1 MADEQQCIF
10 CNIAA
15 GKIPA
20 KTVYKDDHVTAV
32 LDINPASD
40 GHILLIPKKHVMLMA
55 QMDDDL
61 VSHVGMVSK
70 QLSHS
75 IIRALKVDGVSVFA
89 ANGPAAGQRAPHF
102 MLHIIPRKKGDEIAL
117 APPAVKVDQAL
128 NTAAYKKLAVSLA
141 KLTGREPPSFDDRKG
156 EAKKDDKKDDK
167 KDENKE
173 DKKDEKREE
182 KKEDK
187 PAPKP
192 DGKSDK
198 GSFKS
203 SLDEITDFLMGGKK

>member
-10 CNIAA
+10 CNIAS

-20 KTVYKDDHVTAV
+20 KSVYSDDKVNAV

-55 QMDDDL
+55 QMDDEL
-61 VSHVGMVSK
+61 ASHMGMISK

-75 IIRALKVDGVSVFA
+75 LIRSLKVDGVSIFV

-102 MLHIIPRKKGDEIAL
+102 MLHIISRKKADEIAL
-117 APPAVKVDQAL
+117 APPAVKVDSAL

-141 KLTGREPPSFDDRKG
+141 KLTGKEPPSFDDKSKG
-156 EAKKDDKKDDK
+156 E
-167 KDENKE
+167 E
-173 DKKDEKREE
+173 KKDEKKSEPKSE
-182 KKEDK
+182 SKQDAK
-187 PAPKP
+187 PAPKQ